1 MIIRNRSRGVVDYG
15 YFMRKPI
22 QKLFTAFAVAAALLQ
37 SYLIAEAHASFGFP
51 VIPEE
56 KEKSGQDSEL
66 FSDNDSICALEK
78 SPSAKKGG
86 YTLMQLERKGFRF
99 FYPHKEKSKV
109 DGEHGSALIE
119 AFKGAESSSDPYAFA
134 PEKLERSIYFSGV
147 KTDDGNLDGLV
158 LLKASGT
165 KLSRKDGYF
174 LGYVCNGNMALP
186 LLSIFGSVGDDM
198 SIGIDEGGVS
208 YLAKH
213 TAWKEDS
220 YWPLFEEMKKVYGNR
235 IADFRFVEEVI
246 SGEIL
251 MEPLQEA
258 FDSFMSGPDSISSE
272 GWHDSEPYVRGRAG
286 ATATTHPNKG
296 NGEMV
301 IETDIPGVAVTL
313 ENILRHDVTTG
324 DLRLWF
330 HNQSGDEI
338 TLSDLKNIVRID
350 YPVRKD
356 LSLDWRVHL
365 NDSYYWPED
374 KDEAIITIKPGE
386 KTPVKLLLFSLDS
399 KATTDSVKVANFMK
413 ITTQAPAVKVDEIK
427 WELSKI
433 DGSGYK
439 GIPYGT
445 VTLKNLLIPRYEKI
459 QRKAIRSEGKGKDPG
474 NDDGSGKGKGTGPG
488 EDTELEKAVNTR
500 KPTDEQWRLLVEAA
514 LRKQCPSYTTI
525 GKGLTYTNE
534 PQGDIYDQFRFTGLV
549 LSMAEYQILSRL
561 GVNIEFLENYR
572 DIAKLPWKS

>member
-1 MIIRNRSRGVVDYG
+1 MKKISVV
-15 YFMRKPI
+15 MKKI
-22 QKLFTAFAVAAALLQ
+22 SVVVAVLLLN
-37 SYLIAEAHASFGFP
+37 SFLIAEAHTSFGFP
-51 VIPEE
+51 VILEE
-56 KEKSGQDSEL
+56 KETSGPDSAL
-66 FSDNDSICALEK
+66 FSDNDSIGALEK

-134 PEKLERSIYFSGV
+134 PEKLDRSIYFSGV

-251 MEPLQEA
+251 MKPLQEA
-258 FDSFMSGPDSISSE
+258 FDSFMSGPDSISDEAWVSR
-272 GWHDSEPYVRGRAG
+272 EPYVRGRAG
-286 ATATTHPNKG
+286 TTATTPTRKDDR
-296 NGEMV
+296 E
-301 IETDIPGVAVTL
+301 
-313 ENILRHDVTTG
+313 
-324 DLRLWF
+324 
-330 HNQSGDEI
+330 
-338 TLSDLKNIVRID
+338 KNIV
-350 YPVRKD
+350 P
-356 LSLDWRVHL
+356 
-365 NDSYYWPED
+365 PEIP
-374 KDEAIITIKPGE
+374 ET
-386 KTPVKLLLFSLDS
+386 
-399 KATTDSVKVANFMK
+399 
-413 ITTQAPAVKVDEIK
+413 VD
-427 WELSKI
+427 I
-433 DGSGYK
+433 DG
-439 GIPYGT
+439 I
-445 VTLKNLLIPRYEKI
+445 
-459 QRKAIRSEGKGKDPG
+459 SEGVCGYPPPGGGDPPP
-474 NDDGSGKGKGTGPG
+474 D
-488 EDTELEKAVNTR
+488 EDLIEVVKTET
-500 KPTDEQWRLLVEAA
+500 PTDEQWRLLVEAA
-514 LRKQCPSYTTI
+514 LRKQCPAYATI

-534 PQGDIYDQFRFTGLV
+534 PQGDFYDQFRFTGLV

-561 GVNIEFLENYR
+561 GVNIEFLENYQFKNAVEYEAAVR
-572 DIAKLPWKS
+572 NSSWPKMVKGPVRIIGFSDELMKDYAGETTVNGSPAYKFKAKKLRLKSIDSFEDVEYNGTWCRIYYVHASSENTAFFNANRKAILEANGHKHDPDKDVKVVSGVVILGFNPNSGQWEVAGYGEIDKNSGELDHSGEVTGSLLIN